1 MLCMRRTLCLLA
13 ALACGAPSPPSNVRA
28 SARDGAVEVFWDG
41 APLTTYRVQLAD
53 LDTGNP
59 VSGAIEAKGG
69 HAVLPGAASGVWVDA
84 LPGGRATGV
93 VSAGS
98 SGGTAGKWQ
107 IFAPWDFRAGALS
120 ASFNQLTPQER
131 LGVLLVNFGGP
142 DGAQAEVS
150 VEGTAEA
157 TVQATQQTLIADR
170 SAPSAGLHE
179 QLRARES
186 ALALEAPAPAETSTA
201 ASLRSFCVARGLDFS
216 RHVRKPA
223 TLAVSSAV
231 VDIYVDDDDL
241 GEYEG
246 PELATLAQTFASS
259 VQPAVVSAFGS
270 PSDVDANGKVLV
282 LLTHELGAH
291 LNGGWLIGYFGNA
304 DLVRGR
310 DDSAGCSGSGSN
322 HGEIVYLNDP
332 LAGAANGY
340 ARQDLFASVY
350 PATLAHELQHLIN
363 FARRCVARSCDGPQE
378 IWINEALSK
387 VAEDLAGFGWN
398 SAGGRAEGS
407 AYLSRAAGQLRGYD
421 GRSLTRWEGDP
432 IGNYQGVHS
441 FLRLFTDRL
450 GIDLAARIAASR
462 GGTSGVEEALGLPM
476 PFAMAQWATALLLS
490 NEDGAP
496 YSFSGASWS
505 PLHDRLRHLDT
516 RPPGPLSLRG
526 DGISAVLSGAGL
538 DGAARVTVRSAAER
552 PPYVVVV
559 RTSAALP
566 DR

>member
-1 MLCMRRTLCLLA
+1 MRA
-13 ALACGAPSPPSNVRA
+13 VILAC
-28 SARDGAVEVFWDG
+28 FF
-41 APLTTYRVQLAD
+41 L
-53 LDTGNP
+53 
-59 VSGAIEAKGG
+59 SGA
-69 HAVLPGAASGVWVDA
+69 SGLILEMLWTRMLTLVF
-84 LPGGRATGV
+84 
-93 VSAGS
+93 GS
-98 SGGTAGKWQ
+98 T
-107 IFAPWDFRAGALS
+107 
-120 ASFNQLTPQER
+120 
-131 LGVLLVNFGGP
+131 
-142 DGAQAEVS
+142 
-150 VEGTAEA
+150 
-157 TVQATQQTLIADR
+157 
-170 SAPSAGLHE
+170 
-179 QLRARES
+179 
-186 ALALEAPAPAETSTA
+186 
-201 ASLRSFCVARGLDFS
+201 
-216 RHVRKPA
+216 
-223 TLAVSSAV
+223 TLAVSTAA

-246 PELATLAQTFASS
+246 PELTTLAQTFASS
-259 VQPAVVSAFGS
+259 IQPAVVSAFGS

-282 LLTHELGAH
+282 VLTHELGAH

-363 FARRCVARSCDGPQE
+363 FARRCVARSCDGPQD

-450 GIDLAARIAASR
+450 GVGLASRIAESR

-516 RPPGPLSLRG
+516 RAPGPLSLRG

-559 RTSAALP
+559 RASAALP